1 MDCHRNV
8 AEGIKESLNSIKAY
22 CIQCHDESYGG
33 IADRWK
39 STAELLVRKTELRLN
54 KMRSEIQQLERMG
67 KHTFAFTK
75 SFGDAEY
82 NFSLV
87 KKGKGVHNVEY
98 AEELIESVTM
108 RLDQLERE
116 LSKER

>member
-82 NFSLV
+82 NLLPGQEGEGGPQRGICRGVNRISHYEAGST
-87 KKGKGVHNVEY
+87 GKGV
-98 AEELIESVTM
+98 I
-108 RLDQLERE
+108 
-116 LSKER
+116 